1 MNNKSF
7 NALALAIQEGKNV
20 DNSNRKNL
28 AKYLST
34 KQEDFLTWL
43 SDFARIDG
51 NAQAVKDIQSCFN
64 KAPTQKL
71 FYGLDARD
79 SLTTQARVKRGN
91 KKLLEKGLCT
101 QADIDSKRYMMF
113 ESTIVVTELTANDK
127 MQKVITEFGLTKAQA
142 IKVLEKCQ
150 F

>member
-1 MNNKSF
+1 MNTKSF
-7 NALALAIQEGKNV
+7 NALALAIQEGKNK

-34 KQEDFLTWL
+34 KQEEFLTWL

-71 FYGLDARD
+71 FYGLEPRD

-91 KKLLEKGLCT
+91 KKLLEQGLCT

-113 ESTIVVTELTANDK
+113 ESEIVVKELTAHDK

-142 IKVLEKCQ
+142 NKVLDKCE

>member
-1 MNNKSF
+1 MSHKSF

-28 AKYLST
+28 ALYLST
-34 KQEDFLTWL
+34 KQPEFLAWL

-71 FYGLDARD
+71 FYKLEPRD
-79 SLTTQARVKRGN
+79 SLTTKARVKRGN
-91 KKLLEKGLCT
+91 KKLLEQGLCT
-101 QADIDSKRYMMF
+101 QADIDSKAYMMF
-113 ESTIVVTELTANDK
+113 ESEIVVTETTALDK
-127 MQKVITEFGLTKAQA
+127 MQKLITEFGLTKAQA
-142 IKVLEKCQ
+142 GKVLEKCD